1 MLLLLLTL
9 VSADTSRTLM
19 IPVAPAESLAVTIV
33 GEGAPVVLIPG
44 LFGSSYGYR
53 HVMALLDSA
62 GYQSVGIEPL
72 GMGTSSR
79 PENADYSLTAQAD
92 RIAAALDT
100 LGIQQSVLVGH
111 SLGAS
116 IALRVAYRHPGSA
129 RGVVS
134 LEGGP
139 GETATTDGFRSW
151 MRFAP
156 AARLLDVRQVM
167 QRLLYSDMKKMSHD
181 DSWVESSVV
190 LAYTAG
196 LARDS
201 RATIKAYQAMGK
213 SEEPELLRDHLQSIL
228 CPVVLLVGDKEHKAG
243 PPGDEIALLGDLL
256 QSFTIDTI
264 AESGFFIQEEQPAAV
279 VSVVSGFEIEQD
291 CGTAPS

>member
-1 MLLLLLTL
+1 M
-9 VSADTSRTLM
+9 V
-19 IPVAPAESLAVTIV
+19 PVAPAESLAVTIV

-53 HVMALLDSA
+53 RVMALLDSA

-79 PENADYSLTAQAD
+79 PEDADYSLTAQAD

-100 LGIQQSVLVGH
+100 LGIRQSVLVGH

-116 IALRVAYRHPGSA
+116 IAMRVAYRHPSFV
-129 RGVVS
+129 RGIVS

-139 GETATTDGFRSW
+139 GETATTEGFRSW

-156 AARLLDVRQVM
+156 VARMLDVRRIM

-190 LAYTAG
+190 VAYTAG
-196 LARDS
+196 LARDP

-213 SEEPELLRDHLQSIL
+213 SAEPELLGDHLQSIL

-243 PPGDEIALLGDLL
+243 PPDEEVTLLANQL
-256 QSFTIDTI
+256 QSFTVDTI
-264 AESGFFIQEEQPAAV
+264 AESGFFIQEEQPGAV
-279 VSVVSGFEIEQD
+279 VSVVSGFESARDCSAEQF
-291 CGTAPS
+291 